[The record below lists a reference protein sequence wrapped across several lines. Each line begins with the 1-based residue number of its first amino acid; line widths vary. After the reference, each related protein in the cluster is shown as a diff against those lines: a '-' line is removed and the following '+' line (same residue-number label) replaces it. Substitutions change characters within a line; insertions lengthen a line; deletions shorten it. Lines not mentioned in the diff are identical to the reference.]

1 MNSLAAS
8 LSRRRFLEEA
18 LLAAAGAAGAEM
30 LPRAAAGQ
38 GEPSR
43 SPNER
48 LSVAVLGVRNRG
60 QDHARAFAA
69 RGDCEVTCICDA
81 DQRIGGALCEKLEGP
96 GHRRPRFV
104 QDLRKVL
111 NDRTIDVVSV
121 ATPNHWHA
129 LAAIWAMQAGK
140 DVYVEKPVSHN
151 IVEGRRMVEVA
162 RKHGRICQGGTQ
174 YRSVAANR
182 EAAKF
187 VQEGGLGKLRLAR
200 TVTYRLRKSIG
211 PPGQYP
217 LPPGVDYNLWAGP
230 APMNPVTRKSFH
242 YDWHWFWDYGSG
254 EIGNNNI
261 HCIDLMRLLTGITGL
276 GRGVM
281 SYGGRQFHDAGQT
294 ASTQV
299 AIHDYGEL
307 TVVQEVRNLKT
318 PEPRLGASVLVTGSE
333 GYLAASDTVCTVFDP
348 AGKRVRRFDR
358 GGQDHFANFIQAVR
372 SRKRED
378 LNAEIAEGHQ
388 SAAMIHVANIS
399 YRLGRPTAPAEIVRY
414 LESLRTN
421 ENALETFAAIQE
433 HLAANEVDIAQEP
446 LVLGPWLPI
455 DAEKESFVDVP
466 AAAAMLSR
474 EYRKPFVLPEA

>member
-1 MNSLAAS
+1 MVPTT
-8 LSRRRFLEEA
+8 RRRFLEEA
-18 LLAAAGAAGAEM
+18 LLAAAAGATGAEL
-30 LPRAAAGQ
+30 LPLATASEKPG
-38 GEPSR
+38 R

-48 LSVAVLGVRNRG
+48 LSVAVIGVRNRG

-69 RGDCEVTCICDA
+69 RSDCEVTCICDA
-81 DQRIGGALCEKLEGP
+81 DERIGAALCEKLEGP
-96 GHRRPRFV
+96 AHRRPRFV
-104 QDLRKVL
+104 QDLRKVF
-111 NDRTIDVVSV
+111 DDKSVDVVSI

-151 IVEGRRMVEVA
+151 VVEGRRMVEAA

-182 EAAKF
+182 DAAKY
-187 VQEGGLGKLRLAR
+187 VQEGKLGKLRLAR

-217 LPPGVDYNLWAGP
+217 VPPGVDYNLWAGP
-230 APMNPVTRKSFH
+230 APMGPVTRKSFH

-261 HCIDLMRLLTGITGL
+261 HCVDLMRLLTNISGL
-276 GRGVM
+276 GKGVM

-294 ASTQV
+294 ASTQI
-299 AIHDYGEL
+299 AIHDYGGL

-318 PEPRLGASVLVTGSE
+318 PEPRLGASALLVGSE
-333 GYLAASDTVCTVFDP
+333 GYLAASDTTCTVYDP
-348 AGKRVRRFDR
+348 AGKRVRKFEGR
-358 GGQDHFANFIQAVR
+358 GQDHFANFIQAVR
-372 SRKRED
+372 SRKPED
-378 LNAEIAEGHQ
+378 LNAEILEGHQ
-388 SAAMIHVANIS
+388 STAMIHVANIS
-399 YRLGRPTAPAEIVRY
+399 YRLGRPAAPAEIVRE

-421 ENALETFAAIQE
+421 ENALETFASVKE
-433 HLAANEVDIAQEP
+433 HLAANGVDIAREP
-446 LVLGPWLPI
+446 LTLGPWLRI
-455 DAEKESFVDVP
+455 DAEKEGFVDAP
-466 AAAAMLSR
+466 AAAAMLTR